1 MVLTHP
7 PLHLRL
13 ALLLALLIASP
24 LLALEPPVPP
34 AAPDVAAVSNDDVP
48 AHSAALFDAK
58 DLPPLEDPVP
68 ATPKPAAGPSQ
79 NVTLNLINRLVKKGV
94 LSAEDA
100 ADLIQQAEADATMAK
115 AQAEANAVAN
125 EDAVRVTYIPEV
137 VKTQLRDQIKDEV
150 LAQART
156 ENWAAPSDIP
166 EWSKRIKLFGD
177 IRVRWEGNYYPTGN
191 DNTGSFPNFNAI
203 NTGAPFDTSGTQ
215 FSPQYNVDRQRE
227 RVRLRARIGADINLT
242 DGFSAGFRLVTG
254 ENNSPVTA
262 NQSLGLASQGQGG
275 NFSKYSIW
283 MDRAFIK
290 YEVGG
295 QPNKNLAIMVGRFDN
310 PFFCTEAIW
319 DDDVGFDG
327 VAFKGK
333 YELFKGF
340 TPFLTAGAFPVFNTD
355 LNFPSNQPGKYKST
369 DKYLY
374 GGQVGFDLKLKKDVS
389 FKAAVAYYDFEKVEG
404 QLSDPYTPL
413 STSDAGNTDNTRPS
427 FAQKGNTYMA
437 LRNIIPSALNNYG
450 TSQQYQYY
458 GLATPFQELA
468 YTARLDFN
476 NFEPCQVSL
485 IGEYVKNVGFDQP
498 GLSTKAVN
506 NRGPIPTAPMAAAT
520 GTTAA
525 STTTASPV
533 GPFEGGDTAWY
544 LKMQLGKSVFEKRGD
559 WNASIGYRYVESD
572 AVVDGLN
579 DSDFGVGGGTNLKG
593 YTITAA
599 IALSPNVK
607 LGASWMSGQ
616 QIAGPPLKSDVLQ
629 IDLNAKF

>member
-1 MVLTHP
+1 MALTPPILHP
-7 PLHLRL
+7 RL
-13 ALLLALLIASP
+13 ALLLSLFMTST
-24 LLALEPPVPP
+24 LLALDPPTPPP
-34 AAPDVAAVSNDDVP
+34 APTVAAADEVP

-58 DLPPLEDPVP
+58 DLPPLEDPVAPTPRP
-68 ATPKPAAGPSQ
+68 ASGPSQ
-79 NVTLNLINRLVKKGV
+79 NVTVNLINRLVKKGV

-100 ADLIQQAEADATMAK
+100 SDLIQQAEADAAMAK
-115 AQAEANAVAN
+115 AQAEANATAS

-137 VKTQLRDQIKDEV
+137 VKTQLREQIRDEV
-150 LAQART
+150 LAKAHT

-177 IRVRWEGNYYPTGN
+177 IRVRWEGDYYPSGN

-203 NTGAPFDTSGTQ
+203 NTGSPFDTSGTQ
-215 FSPQYNVDRQRE
+215 FSPQYNVDKQRE
-227 RVRLRARIGADINLT
+227 RVRLRARIGADVNLT

-254 ENNSPVTA
+254 ENNTPVSA

-283 MDRAFIK
+283 LDRAFIK

-295 QPNKNLAIMVGRFDN
+295 LPKKNLAVMVGRFDN

-319 DDDVGFDG
+319 DEDVGFDG
-327 VAFKGK
+327 AAIQTK
-333 YELFKGF
+333 YELFSGF

-413 STSDAGNTDNTRPS
+413 TASDAGNTDNTRPS

-437 LRNIIPSALNNYG
+437 LRNIVPSALNNYG
-450 TSQQYQYY
+450 TSNQYQYY
-458 GLATPFQELA
+458 GLASPFQELT
-468 YTARLDFN
+468 YTAKLEFN
-476 NFEPCQVSL
+476 NFEPCQVTL
-485 IGEYVKNVGFDQP
+485 IGEYIKNLGFRQGDIN
-498 GLSTKAVN
+498 SKAVN
-506 NRGPIPTAPMAAAT
+506 NRGPIPTSTATAAT
-520 GTTAA
+520 ETTAS
-525 STTTASPV
+525 STAASPV
-533 GPFEGGDTAWY
+533 GPFEGGDTAWF
-544 LKMQLGKSVFEKRGD
+544 LSLQLGKSVFEKRGD
-559 WNASIGYRYVESD
+559 WNATVGYRYIESD

-579 DSDFGVGGGTNLKG
+579 DSDFGVGGGTNMKG
-593 YTITAA
+593 YTIGAA
-599 IALSPNVK
+599 LALSSNVK
-607 LGASWMSGQ
+607 IGARWMSGQ
-616 QIAGPPLKSDVLQ
+616 QIAGPPLKSDVFLL
-629 IDLNAKF
+629 DLNAKF